1 MGLTLEELARR
12 VQGRVQGRPEVIVER
27 AAPLGSAGPRDIAFV
42 ADARHAQALA
52 RTAAGAVVTTALL
65 AEGFAGNALIVD
77 NPRLAFARI
86 AAWLHPEPV
95 VAPGVHP
102 SAVVDGNARVHPRAY
117 IGPHAVIEA
126 GALIAEGAQVGAGCF
141 VGRNAVI
148 GERTRLA
155 ARVVVAHDCVLG
167 RDCLVHPGAVIGA
180 DGFGYAKDGERWVKQ
195 PQLGRVTIGD
205 EVEIGANTT
214 IDRGALGDTIIGHG
228 VKLDNLIQIAH
239 NVRIGE
245 HTAIAACVGIA
256 GSAVIGRRCTIGGQ
270 TGIAGHIEIADDV
283 HVTACSLVTTS
294 ITAPGSVYS
303 SAIKAVPAAQWR
315 RNAARLYQ
323 LDELARRLRR
333 IEDNFR
339 QPAKEQKT

>member
-1 MGLTLEELARR
+1 
-12 VQGRVQGRPEVIVER
+12 
-27 AAPLGSAGPRDIAFV
+27 
-42 ADARHAQALA
+42 
-52 RTAAGAVVTTALL
+52 
-65 AEGFAGNALIVD
+65 
-77 NPRLAFARI
+77 
-86 AAWLHPEPV
+86 
-95 VAPGVHP
+95 
-102 SAVVDGNARVHPRAY
+102 
-117 IGPHAVIEA
+117 
-126 GALIAEGAQVGAGCF
+126 
-141 VGRNAVI
+141 
-148 GERTRLA
+148 
-155 ARVVVAHDCVLG
+155 VLG

-214 IDRGALGDTIIGHG
+214 IDRGALGDTIVGHG

-239 NVRIGE
+239 NVRIGD

-283 HVTACSLVTTS
+283 HVTACSLVTVS
-294 ITAPGSVYS
+294 ITEPGSVYS

-333 IEDNFR
+333 LEENFR